1 MAQLKVTLETSA
13 DEQEV
18 GREELNEKAV
28 QNTSLRRRVEER
40 KRQDTSVLLGWNDL
54 QKFIYGKR
62 MLKGAA
68 RQFISFEREI
78 KSWDSLKRSL
88 IREFQVKVNSATIHK
103 QLSKRRQQP
112 GESSRLYIY
121 SMQEIANQGN
131 IEEDALIQYI
141 ADGLLGE
148 RRDKAV
154 LYGSR
159 TLTEFKNN
167 IQIFDKLKES
177 NVQGTRFRKDNQ
189 GNVASTRIGRSP
201 AIKKGHCYG
210 CGSEAHSY
218 RFCPDKEKGLK
229 CFKCNNF
236 GHIASHC
243 NKSQQPSENKASIN
257 CVQSTTDRVAIR
269 INGFGNAITKPI
281 GRCEVNIDIEDGRY
295 KTDVFVVSQ
304 SDMRYEVLL
313 GRELLKELDVRIN
326 KGRVEIRR
334 PDKRLSEE
342 ISEGSVKSS
351 DYDTDE
357 IDVKEPYKVRIKEL
371 IQNYKPNTKPDAR
384 TETKIKLTD
393 NIPVCSKP
401 RRLAPKEKKIV
412 TQQLDEWLDEGI
424 IQPSTSEYSSPVVVV
439 PKKDGTY
446 RVCIDYRKLNAK
458 VVRDRFPMPLIE
470 DCLDALTQGV
480 VFSTIDLKNGFFH
493 VKIEEDSR
501 KFTSFVTP
509 DGQFEFLRTPFGLC
523 SSPASFLRFIDEVF
537 GDLVRK
543 KIVLTYMDD
552 LIIPG
557 IDYEDACKKLEIT
570 LTVAAQNGLIINW
583 KKCKF
588 LREEIEFL
596 GHVVWNGSIRPSPTK
611 VKAVQRFPEPKNRK
625 QIQSFLGLTGYF
637 RKFIKDYAKIAR
649 PLSDL
654 LKAGKAFVFD
664 TAERESYSRL
674 KYFLSQ
680 EPVLRIYDPGA
691 MTELHTDA
699 SIDGFGAVLL
709 QKYENEN
716 NYHPVHYMSYKTSEA
731 ERKYHSYELEVLA
744 IIKAV
749 QKFRVYLLGI
759 RFKLVTDCQAF
770 QKTLKKRELAP
781 KVARWALSLEEF
793 DFEVE
798 HRPGERMKHVD
809 ALSRYP
815 VMCIEDTLLQNIRK
829 KQEEEERLR
838 VIRLVVE
845 KEPYE
850 DYILENNI
858 LMKRVNDKN
867 VIVLPTSMQSN
878 IIRKIHENGHFSTT
892 TARET
897 LEKLGIQQRTFGN
910 PTRII
915 TDKGTAFTA
924 TEFKEYCMTERV
936 EHVLTTT
943 GIPRGNGQ
951 VERINRIIIS
961 VLTKMSMDA
970 PDKWYKHVDKVQRAI
985 NSTYQRSVDAS
996 PFEVM
1001 FGVKMKQRED
1011 LAILELIE
1019 KEAIL
1024 QYSDERLRLR
1034 EATKESLLKIQEENR
1049 RNYNRKCKKASVYN
1063 EGDLVAIKRT
1073 QFGAGLKI
1081 QKKFLGPYKISRCKR
1096 NNRYEVIRVGGDEGP
1111 KITTTAADYMKPF
1124 EEFPSGAEGDA
1135 DMAECGKGN

>member
-1 MAQLKVTLETSA
+1 
-13 DEQEV
+13 
-18 GREELNEKAV
+18 
-28 QNTSLRRRVEER
+28 
-40 KRQDTSVLLGWNDL
+40 
-54 QKFIYGKR
+54 

-131 IEEDALIQYI
+131 IEEDALIQYM

-189 GNVASTRIGRSP
+189 GNVASARIGRSP

-269 INGFGNAITKPI
+269 INGLLAYALLDTGSEVSIINSELYNKL
-281 GRCEVNIDIEDGRY
+281 GRPRLYETTRRLTG
-295 KTDVFVVSQ
+295 FVSQ

-351 DYDTDE
+351 DYGYVDTDE

-412 TQQLDEWLDEGI
+412 TQQLDEWLDEGM

-458 VVRDRFPMPLIE
+458 VIRDRFPMPLIE

-501 KFTSFVTP
+501 
-509 DGQFEFLRTPFGLC
+509 
-523 SSPASFLRFIDEVF
+523 IN
-537 GDLVRK
+537 
-543 KIVLTYMDD
+543 
-552 LIIPG
+552 
-557 IDYEDACKKLEIT
+557 YEDACRKLEIT

-611 VKAVQRFPEPKNRK
+611 IKAVQRFPEPKNRK

-654 LKAGKAFVFD
+654 LKA
-664 TAERESYSRL
+664 
-674 KYFLSQ
+674 
-680 EPVLRIYDPGA
+680 
-691 MTELHTDA
+691 
-699 SIDGFGAVLL
+699 
-709 QKYENEN
+709 
-716 NYHPVHYMSYKTSEA
+716 A
-731 ERKYHSYELEVLA
+731 ERKQGKKEGQLQPIPKGDRPLET
-744 IIKAV
+744 
-749 QKFRVYLLGI
+749 Y
-759 RFKLVTDCQAF
+759 
-770 QKTLKKRELAP
+770 
-781 KVARWALSLEEF
+781 
-793 DFEVE
+793 
-798 HRPGERMKHVD
+798 HVD
-809 ALSRYP
+809 YLGPMTATSKAYKH
-815 VMCIEDTLLQNIRK
+815 I
-829 KQEEEERLR
+829 
-838 VIRLVVE
+838 LVVVDGFS
-845 KEPYE
+845 KFVWLY
-850 DYILENNI
+850 
-858 LMKRVNDKN
+858 
-867 VIVLPTSMQSN
+867 PT
-878 IIRKIHENGHFSTT
+878 KTT

-915 TDKGTAFTA
+915 TDRNRIHGNRV
-924 TEFKEYCMTERV
+924 KEYCITERV

-970 PDKWYKHVDKVQRAI
+970 PDKWYKHVDK
-985 NSTYQRSVDAS
+985 S
-996 PFEVM
+996 
-1001 FGVKMKQRED
+1001 K
-1011 LAILELIE
+1011 
-1019 KEAIL
+1019 
-1024 QYSDERLRLR
+1024 ERL
-1034 EATKESLLKIQEENR
+1034 IVII
-1049 RNYNRKCKKASVYN
+1049 SV
-1063 EGDLVAIKRT
+1063 V
-1073 QFGAGLKI
+1073 
-1081 QKKFLGPYKISRCKR
+1081 
-1096 NNRYEVIRVGGDEGP
+1096 
-1111 KITTTAADYMKPF
+1111 
-1124 EEFPSGAEGDA
+1124 
-1135 DMAECGKGN
+1135 

>member
-28 QNTSLRRRVEER
+28 QNTPLRRRVEER
-40 KRQDTSVLLGWNDL
+40 KRQGKAVEEEAVIYTYEQIDSMKLRELKEAAKKLRLSTDVEESLSYFNGEDKLLIDHWIHDFEDTSVLLGWNDL

-167 IQIFDKLKES
+167 IQIFDKLKE
-177 NVQGTRFRKDNQ
+177 T
-189 GNVASTRIGRSP
+189 
-201 AIKKGHCYG
+201 
-210 CGSEAHSY
+210 
-218 RFCPDKEKGLK
+218 
-229 CFKCNNF
+229 
-236 GHIASHC
+236 SHC

-269 INGFGNAITKPI
+269 INGLLAYALLDTGSEVSIINSELYNKLGRPRLYETTRRLAGFGNAITKPI

-351 DYDTDE
+351 DYAEE
-357 IDVKEPYKVRIKEL
+357 ISSERE
-371 IQNYKPNTKPDAR
+371 
-384 TETKIKLTD
+384 
-393 NIPVCSKP
+393 
-401 RRLAPKEKKIV
+401 KIV

-458 VVRDRFPMPLIE
+458 VIRDRFPMPLIE

-557 IDYEDACKKLEIT
+557 IDYEDACRKLEIT

-611 VKAVQRFPEPKNRK
+611 IKAVQRFPEPKNRK

-654 LKAGKAFVFD
+654 LK
-664 TAERESYSRL
+664 T
-674 KYFLSQ
+674 
-680 EPVLRIYDPGA
+680 
-691 MTELHTDA
+691 
-699 SIDGFGAVLL
+699 
-709 QKYENEN
+709 
-716 NYHPVHYMSYKTSEA
+716 
-731 ERKYHSYELEVLA
+731 
-744 IIKAV
+744 
-749 QKFRVYLLGI
+749 GI

-915 TDKGTAFTA
+915 TDK
-924 TEFKEYCMTERV
+924 EPHSR
-936 EHVLTTT
+936 
-943 GIPRGNGQ
+943 Q
-951 VERINRIIIS
+951 
-961 VLTKMSMDA
+961 
-970 PDKWYKHVDKVQRAI
+970 Q
-985 NSTYQRSVDAS
+985 
-996 PFEVM
+996 
-1001 FGVKMKQRED
+1001 
-1011 LAILELIE
+1011 
-1019 KEAIL
+1019 
-1024 QYSDERLRLR
+1024 
-1034 EATKESLLKIQEENR
+1034 SLKSI
-1049 RNYNRKCKKASVYN
+1049 V
-1063 EGDLVAIKRT
+1063 
-1073 QFGAGLKI
+1073 
-1081 QKKFLGPYKISRCKR
+1081 
-1096 NNRYEVIRVGGDEGP
+1096 
-1111 KITTTAADYMKPF
+1111 
-1124 EEFPSGAEGDA
+1124 
-1135 DMAECGKGN
+1135 